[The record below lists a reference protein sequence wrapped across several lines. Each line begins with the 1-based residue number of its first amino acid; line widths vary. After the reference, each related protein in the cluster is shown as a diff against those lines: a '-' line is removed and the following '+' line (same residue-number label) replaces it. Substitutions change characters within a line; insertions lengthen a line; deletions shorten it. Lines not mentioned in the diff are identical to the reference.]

1 MVVYDIPASYNSL
14 VVCGDIH
21 GEFKTLLYNLK
32 RFQVE
37 NAVIVVAGD
46 CGIGFEKPNHYDQL
60 YRKLSVSLEKLNL
73 LLLLIRGNHDD
84 PSYFDGKRLDYPKM
98 KAIPDYSVIRFKEHC
113 TLCIGGAISIDR
125 TLRLEAMW
133 SDKVKGR
140 TVKNQYWENEQASYD
155 EASLSSL
162 KSSNLKI
169 DTVIT
174 HTAPS
179 FCYPLAKNG
188 ISTWL
193 CMDNTLEA
201 DLLYERQQMD
211 KVYKY
216 LKANLHPVE
225 SWYYGHF
232 HDSHTEYI
240 ENTRFTLLNINELK
254 VIFQTNH

>member
-37 NAVIVVAGD
+37 NAVVVVAGD

-60 YRKLSVSLEKLNL
+60 YSKLSATLEKLNL

-84 PSYFDGKRLDYPKM
+84 PSYFDGKRLDYPRM
-98 KAIPDYSVIRFKEHC
+98 KAIPDYSVIKFKEHN

-133 SDKVKGR
+133 LDKVKGR
-140 TVKNQYWENEQASYD
+140 TVKNLYWENEQASYD
-155 EASLSSL
+155 EVSLSSL
-162 KSSNLKI
+162 KSSNLKM
-169 DTVIT
+169 DAVIT
-174 HTAPS
+174 HTTPS
-179 FCYPLAKNG
+179 FCYPLVKSG
-188 ISTWL
+188 IGTWIA
-193 CMDNTLEA
+193 MDSQLEA
-201 DLLYERQQMD
+201 DLLHERQQMD
-211 KVYKY
+211 KIYKY
-216 LKANLHPVE
+216 LKSDLHPVE

-240 ENTRFTLLNINELK
+240 ENTRFTLLNIDELK
-254 VIFQTNH
+254 VIF